1 MRVRMNPRT
10 IRALGALLVAVSV
23 ATPAFAI
30 DKEQRQLMADVRMLQ
45 EQNQQLQNLLG
56 SIADAIKAIN
66 GRIDDQANATRKAL
80 ADQKLVI
87 DNLTNDVRVVREKL
101 DDNNVRLGS
110 LRQEVDALRQG
121 IEQLGAR
128 PASSDLTPGAT
139 PDGAPGVA
147 ATPPPLAVGTSPD
160 KLFDSAWSDYTLSQW
175 DLAIA
180 GFQAF
185 ITQFP
190 KGEKADDA
198 QVLIGN
204 CYLSAGKNEKAVEAY
219 DVAIRTYP
227 TGNALPEAYYRK
239 GLALRNLKQADRA
252 RDAFETVVKNY
263 PNSAEASLSRQRL
276 AEAGR

>member
-1 MRVRMNPRT
+1 MSPRT
-10 IRALGALLVAVSV
+10 VRALGALVLTISV
-23 ATPAFAI
+23 ATPALAV

-56 SIADAIKAIN
+56 SIADAIKSIN
-66 GRIDDQANATRKAL
+66 ARIDDQANATRKAL

-87 DNLTNDVRVVREKL
+87 DNLTNDVRVIREKL

-121 IEQLGAR
+121 VEQLGAR
-128 PASSDLTPGAT
+128 PASSDLAAATP
-139 PDGAPGVA
+139 PDGAPGPTA
-147 ATPPPLAVGTSPD
+147 APPPVAVGTSPD

-190 KGEKADDA
+190 KAEKADDA

-204 CYLSAGKNEKAVEAY
+204 CYLGAGKNDKAVEAY
-219 DVAIRTYP
+219 DIAIRTYP
-227 TGNALPEAYYRK
+227 GGNALPEAYYRK
-239 GLALRNLKQADRA
+239 GLALRNLKQTDRA

>member
-1 MRVRMNPRT
+1 M
-10 IRALGALLVAVSV
+10 AV
-23 ATPAFAI
+23 

-56 SIADAIKAIN
+56 TIADAIKAVN
-66 GRIDDQANATRKAL
+66 TRIDEQSNATRKSL
-80 ADQKLVI
+80 ADEKLVI
-87 DNLTNDVRVVREKL
+87 DNLTGDVRVIREKL

-121 IEQLGAR
+121 VEQLGAR
-128 PASSDLTPGAT
+128 PASADAPG
-139 PDGAPGVA
+139 GAPPDPA
-147 ATPPPLAVGTSPD
+147 AAPSGSPAPLAVGTSPD

-190 KGEKADDA
+190 KAEKADDA

-204 CYLSAGKNEKAVEAY
+204 CYLGAGKNDRAVEAY
-219 DVAIRTYP
+219 DLAIRTYP
-227 TGNALPEAYYRK
+227 AGNALPEAYYRK

-252 RDAFETVVKNY
+252 REAFETVVKNY

-276 AEAGR
+276 AESGR